1 MKARQWALRQIFPG
15 TSDSSCQSSF
25 IHLYWHSSDNWC
37 HLECGH
43 CKPTVRWIPFFF
55 CLLPRTKDGSNLLD
69 VFQYDKFDLEELW
82 GVAQDKQKAWAP
94 QTTPVEPPPKMYF
107 SVQSIIFYEHNVSW
121 SIQNITV
128 GYRWDQVS
136 SDWLECSPDEHPDEI
151 PEWSKKPDMS

>member
-1 MKARQWALRQIFPG
+1 MQLPAPMKARQWALRQIFPG

-43 CKPTVRWIPFFF
+43 CKPTVRWIPSFF

-82 GVAQDKQKAWAP
+82 GVAQDKQKAWA
-94 QTTPVEPPPKMYF
+94 QTTPVEPPQKMYF

-136 SDWLECSPDEHPDEI
+136 SDWLEKTSANQ
-151 PEWSKKPDMS
+151 KPV